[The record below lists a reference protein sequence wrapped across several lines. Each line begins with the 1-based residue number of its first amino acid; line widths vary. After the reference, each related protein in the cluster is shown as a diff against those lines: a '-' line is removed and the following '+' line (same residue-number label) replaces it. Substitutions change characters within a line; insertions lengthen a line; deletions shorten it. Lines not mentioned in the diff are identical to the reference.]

1 MMTNAMGIWMMPLT
15 GIPAYAG
22 SFDRGI
28 LKFAENMPLC
38 GISRLQVE
46 PN

>member
-1 MMTNAMGIWMMPLT
+1 MMTNAMGRWMMLLI

-28 LKFAENMPLC
+28 LKFAENMP
-38 GISRLQVE
+38 RLRD
-46 PN
+46 PSFAG